1 MKMLDVKLSK
11 EINTSAE
18 KVWDIL
24 GTNFLTISE
33 WGGGI
38 LSSVRNPNVPVNFEG
53 APAGGRVCDVKGLGK
68 INETI
73 LHFSNDKREITWSA
87 ESPKIP
93 GFVKGLQN
101 AFYIEDLGGNK
112 CKVTSNLTAKLK
124 GIGGLLLK
132 GKMEKDFEKTIGFFL
147 DDLKIYAETD
157 EVSQKKKKEIEKSK
171 K

>member
-1 MKMLDVKLSK
+1 MLDVKLSK

-38 LSSVRNPNVPVNFEG
+38 FSSVRYPNVPVNFEG

-93 GFVKGLQN
+93 GFVKCILHRR
-101 AFYIEDLGGNK
+101 FGGK
-112 CKVTSNLTAKLK
+112 
-124 GIGGLLLK
+124 
-132 GKMEKDFEKTIGFFL
+132 
-147 DDLKIYAETD
+147 
-157 EVSQKKKKEIEKSK
+157 
-171 K
+171 